1 MGTAGVALQTFP
13 RNVPRPGDSLK
24 TATLHDVARKA
35 GVSVSTV
42 SRALNDKPFVR
53 PEVRDRVL
61 SASEA
66 LGYRPDVSAR
76 SMRTG
81 TTGAVGLIV
90 SDISNPL
97 FAAIAKAADTALS
110 PRGYALMI
118 ANSAND
124 ADHEAELISA
134 FRQRRLDGLII
145 AAANEGAT
153 GLGDRI
159 GSFQASV
166 LLDRDVPG
174 SRADAVLSDHGAG
187 LGEAIKHLTSL
198 GHRRIALI
206 AGTPSQRG
214 SRVRIETFNAELDL
228 LRIPRDPALC
238 RSGGMTVDDGYR
250 AVGEILALAEPPTA
264 IIAGNNQLFAGF
276 FSAIRDLGLQIPEDL
291 SVVACEETELTTF
304 HHPPLDVVRRDMD
317 ALGKTA
323 AELLLERLEAPSRRP
338 RQVVL
343 PTTFEARGSSAAPRS
358 RQRATA

>member
-1 MGTAGVALQTFP
+1 MTET
-13 RNVPRPGDSLK
+13 LK

-42 SRALNDKPFVR
+42 SRALNDQPFVR
-53 PEVRDRVL
+53 PAVRDRVL

-124 ADHEAELISA
+124 VDHEAELISA

-145 AAANEGAT
+145 AAANEGAA
-153 GLGDRI
+153 GLGDRV

-166 LLDRDVPG
+166 LLDREVPG

-187 LGEAIKHLTSL
+187 LGEAIRHLTRL

-214 SRVRIETFNAELDL
+214 SRVRIETFDAELDR
-228 LRIPRDPALC
+228 LRVPRDAALC
-238 RSGGMTVDDGYR
+238 RPGGMTVEDGYR

-276 FSAIRDLGLQIPEDL
+276 FGAIRDLGLRIPEDL
-291 SVVACEETELTTF
+291 SVVACEETELTAF
-304 HHPPLDVVRRDMD
+304 HSPPLDVVHRDMD
-317 ALGKTA
+317 ALGRTA
-323 AELLLERLEAPSRRP
+323 AELLLARLAMPSRRR

-358 RQRATA
+358 RRQARA